1 MTMSSGA
8 DHAQFMEGNTNK
20 ESLVNLR
27 SEMHSALIAAS
38 SFLTKKQQ
46 VKVESFIQAPF
57 TGTYTSQSGEV
68 VGILKNMRDTFV
80 ANLASARA
88 AEATAVKAHETFM
101 ADKEAAHKEMTE
113 SYEKKQGELG
123 DNDESLATHRE
134 QLEEQTSLLA
144 ESEEF
149 LAKLLV
155 MCADKAKEYD
165 TRKRIRA
172 NEEAAIAQAIAI
184 LNSDAAF
191 ETFGSVKA
199 TSEGGT
205 GPTLLQ
211 LGATHRHKARDTRRL
226 VLELL
231 RASTGKN
238 RSLRLAKIAVL
249 LEADN
254 PFDTVLAEI
263 EKVLGI
269 IKKEGEADQDN
280 LDWCNE
286 ERDNNDKSLE
296 EKKSQISSLTDKIQ
310 KLDDDINLPETGLLA
325 QIEATEDSLTRNHN
339 NQVQSTKTRSEENL
353 DYQGNIANLV
363 EAERLVKRAI
373 DVLRAHYKMYE
384 EAAFAQAG
392 PADGA
397 PTTWEDEKGS
407 PNGFKGQSEDGMAA
421 IEMLEFV
428 LKETVQEESDAHDTE
443 NKAQHDYEDNMNDLK
458 KEEAEQQESLATLKE
473 TLAETQEDL
482 AAATKEKAKTV
493 AEKEAI
499 EAYLLKIKPGCD
511 FITENIDERNTF
523 RGHEQDAL
531 KGAIDL
537 IKGTPAYTAAVTA
550 QAHEDLG
557 ECRDVCLAEGEGHVK
572 CKACLAGTTVPGYC
586 AGHEGTEGC

>member
-231 RASTGKN
+231 RGAAGKN

-263 EKVLGI
+263 EKVLAI
-269 IKKEGEADQDN
+269 IAKEGAADKEN
-280 LDWCNE
+280 LDWCNK
-286 ERDNNDKSLE
+286 EREDNHADLE
-296 EKKSQISSLTDKIQ
+296 EKKSQISGLEDKIAE
-310 KLDDDINLPETGLLA
+310 LDDLINLPETGLLA
-325 QIEATEDSLTRNHN
+325 QIETSEGELKTNHDAQVSSTSTRA
-339 NQVQSTKTRSEENL
+339 KENS
-353 DYQGNIANLV
+353 DYQANIANLA
-363 EAERLVKRAI
+363 EATGLLKRAI
-373 DVLRAHYKMYE
+373 KVLKAHYQVYVEKV
-384 EAAFAQAG
+384 FAQEDPSENAPSTWDDEADFAG
-392 PADGA
+392 
-397 PTTWEDEKGS
+397 
-407 PNGFKGQSEDGMAA
+407 GFKGQSEKGLSA
-421 IEMLEFV
+421 IDMLEFI
-428 LKETVQEESDAHDTE
+428 LEETAKEETAAHDTE
-443 NKAQHDYEDNMNDLK
+443 REAQADYEDNMTELK
-458 KEEAEQQESLATLKE
+458 TTEAELQQTLANLKEE
-473 TLAETQEDL
+473 LAEKQAEL
-482 AAATKEKAKTV
+482 AATKEGQAMV
-493 AEKEAI
+493 RSAS
-499 EAYLLKIKPGCD
+499 
-511 FITENIDERNTF
+511 
-523 RGHEQDAL
+523 
-531 KGAIDL
+531 
-537 IKGTPAYTAAVTA
+537 AAQVRA
-550 QAHEDLG
+550 
-557 ECRDVCLAEGEGHVK
+557 
-572 CKACLAGTTVPGYC
+572 
-586 AGHEGTEGC
+586 